1 MLRLQG
7 LKKPVQSLAFAP
19 DGRTLASAGSD
30 GLIRLWE
37 HGTGKE
43 LAKWSPGHG
52 SILALAFSPDGKLL
66 VSGDHGT
73 FRHRSSI
80 DVWSAATREEIA
92 HWKGDEPEVTAAT
105 FSPDGKT
112 LAVTFGDRLS
122 FDRGG
127 GVGLWDTT
135 TWRLKAGLR
144 CPPAQRHSTQ
154 FYTPTRCFNKESG
167 IPDVAFVGSF
177 QDLRWTPDGKSLL
190 LATGVAGI
198 VRWDVASKV
207 PPSIHCMQPNVRSL
221 DLSADGSFIAAA
233 DSTRAHLYDMASRE
247 RRATLKGGHK
257 KLVWSVAISPDGT
270 LVLTGAKDGV
280 VCLWEA
286 ASGRLLA
293 SYDWDIGTIHCV
305 RFAPDGMTAA
315 VAGHAGAVILW
326 DVDPSDLTGRTDIG
340 EQSFAVS
347 EYVPTQRSGPLKLD
361 HKKLVKQVAFSP
373 DGKHVASVADNRGM
387 LWNALSGKPVARVP
401 PPKSRPGVGPGVAFT
416 PDSRL
421 LLVAGHSTNVFVW
434 DVEKSEGGIHAGD
447 DDWVG
452 QGHPY
457 GTCTAFALSADGT
470 HAVCGV
476 ARQVSDSHK
485 RWPEVVLW
493 HADKGGRR
501 LTLFNT
507 RPGPLALAFS
517 PNGGALAVS
526 KSGPELFLWDVFR
539 ERKLTLAFSPPSV
552 CETLCYSPDGK
563 SLLAGTSKHGILF
576 FDPATGEVQRKLPGH
591 KGGTRSL
598 SFSPDGTL
606 LLTGGA
612 DKMVRLWDLSSGQQK
627 AEWGWQVGNV
637 NSVMFGPDSK
647 SAACGTQKGIV
658 VVWDFDSKPVA
669 PAK

>member
-7 LKKPVQSLAFAP
+7 VKKPVQAVAFSP
-19 DGRTLASAGSD
+19 DGKTLASGGGD
-30 GLIRLWE
+30 YLIRLWE
-37 HGTGKE
+37 HGTGKQ
-43 LAKWSPGHG
+43 LDKWAPKRG
-52 SILALAFSPDGKLL
+52 SIFALAFSPDGKVLA
-66 VSGDHGT
+66 SGYYGHG
-73 FRHRSSI
+73 FHSGGFHA
-80 DVWSAATREEIA
+80 WSLPAHEQIA
-92 HWKGDEPEVTAAT
+92 YWSGGYPDVTAAA
-105 FSPDGKT
+105 FSPDGKA
-112 LAVTFGDRLS
+112 LGVSFGDHLS
-122 FDRGG
+122 FDGG
-127 GVGLWDTT
+127 GGFGLWETS
-135 TWRLKAGLR
+135 TWRLQQAVR
-144 CPPAQRHSTQ
+144 CPAAQRHHTRY
-154 FYTPTRCFNKESG
+154 YTPPHCFAKEPNVRDMDSG
-167 IPDVAFVGSF
+167 GIR
-177 QDLRWTPDGKSLL
+177 DLRWTPDGKTLV
-190 LATGVAGI
+190 LATGTAGI
-198 VRWDVASKV
+198 VLWDVAGKE
-207 PPSIHCMQPNVRSL
+207 PRLAIKQPTVRSL
-221 DLSADGSFIAAA
+221 DLSAAGSFIVAA

-247 RRATLKGGHK
+247 RRATFKGGHK
-257 KLVWSVAISPDGT
+257 KLVWSVAISPDGA

-293 SYDWDIGTIHCV
+293 SYNWDIGTIHCV

-326 DVDPSDLTGRTDIG
+326 DVDPSDLTGRTDVA

-347 EYVPTQRSGPLKLD
+347 EYTPERRSGPLKLD
-361 HKKLVKQVAFSP
+361 HKKLIKQVAFSP
-373 DGKHVASVADNRGM
+373 DGKHVASVADNLGL
-387 LWNALSGKPVARVP
+387 LWNALSGKSVTQVP
-401 PPKSRPGVGPGVAFT
+401 PPRTWHCGVGPGVAFT

-421 LLVAGHSTNVFVW
+421 LLVAGSYPNVFVW
-434 DVEKSEGGIHAGD
+434 DVEKSEGGALAGE

-476 ARQVSDSHK
+476 ARQASDSHK

-493 HADKGGRR
+493 HAKKGGLL

-517 PNGGALAVS
+517 PNGGTLAVS

-539 ERKLTLAFSPPSV
+539 ERKLTVAFGPPSE
-552 CETLCYSPDGK
+552 CETLCYSPDGR
-563 SLLAGTSKHGILF
+563 SLLAGTQKHGILF
-576 FDPATGEVQRKLPGH
+576 FDPATGEVQRELPGH

-612 DKMVRLWDLSSGQQK
+612 DKMVRLWDLATGQQK
-627 AEWGWQVGNV
+627 VEWDWQLGNV
-637 NSVMFGPDSK
+637 NSVMFGPAGT
-647 SAACGTQKGIV
+647 SAVCGTQKGFV
-658 VVWDFDSKPVA
+658 VVWDFDSKLVA